1 MLAHIKVNGIVQGVG
16 FRPFVY
22 RLAKKLNL
30 KGYVLNLGDAGV
42 EIEVEGDKKTI
53 EIFIEKLKEEKP
65 PLAEINEIK
74 VEYGK
79 DKGYKD
85 FSIKKSKD
93 ARGRNASIIPPDIS
107 ICNECIEDMEKQ
119 ERRKNYF
126 FTTCTNCG
134 PRFTIIKRLPYDRP
148 NTTMDEFEM
157 CQECKKEYTN
167 PLDRRYHAQ
176 TIACKRCGP
185 KIFLEYKN
193 QIFEGEKAIWKA
205 SDLLKEGKIVAI
217 KGIGGYHIA
226 CIATE
231 EGREVKRLRRILG
244 RQQKPFAL
252 MAKDLHM
259 IKKIAYVSKEE
270 EDILLSYIKP
280 IVLLNKK
287 VELPHVAPGLHN
299 YGIMLPYTGL
309 HILLFKEIELPLVMT
324 SANYPGLPIIYDD
337 EEIKGMKVDAILFYN
352 RKIWQR
358 CDDSIVRRVAEK
370 NLLIRRSRGFVPT
383 AIKVAMETKNIL
395 AVGAEENVTA
405 CFLQNQHAFLT
416 QHIGHVQHL
425 ENLEFLKKAIE
436 HFSKLLNF
444 GMEAIACDLHPA
456 FLTTRYAEEVAEEK
470 GIEIFRIQHHHAHV
484 AKAMA
489 EYGLEEA
496 IGIAIDGFGY
506 GGDANAWG
514 GEILFSNIA
523 EYKRL
528 GHLQYHKMPGGDKA
542 TQYPLRMLAG
552 ILGNEIADFIYERE
566 HIFPHG
572 RNEVEVIL
580 KQVEKERLLTS
591 SCGRLLDAI
600 SSLLDIC
607 HKMEY
612 EGEPAMKLESVARKG
627 KDVLQLEPIIKRNV
641 IETKYLVEQ
650 IYENLG
656 LKKEDLAYSAQEYI
670 AKSLATL
677 AMQKADEYGIKN
689 VVIAGGCA
697 YNEYIT
703 ARIKEILEGNG
714 YKFFI
719 NEKVPCGD
727 GGISFGQ
734 AVVANKKYLD
744 NQ

>member
-53 EIFIEKLKEEKP
+53 EIFIKKLKEEKP

-74 VEYGK
+74 VEYRK
-79 DKGYKD
+79 EKGYED
-85 FSIKKSKD
+85 FIIRKSKD
-93 ARGRNASIIPPDIS
+93 AKGRNTSIIPPDIS

-119 ERRKNYF
+119 KRRKNYF

-134 PRFTIIKRLPYDRP
+134 PRFTIIKRLPYDRS

-157 CQECKKEYTN
+157 CEECKKEYTN

-193 QIFEGEKAIWKA
+193 EIFEGEEAIWKSSA
-205 SDLLKEGKIVAI
+205 LLKEGKIIAI

-231 EGREVKRLRRILG
+231 EGKEVKRLRKILG

-252 MAKDLHM
+252 MAKDLQM
-259 IKKIAYVSKEE
+259 VKKIAYVSKEE
-270 EDILLSYIKP
+270 EKILSSYIKP

-287 VELPHVAPGLHN
+287 IELPYVAPGLHN

-309 HILLFKEIELPLVMT
+309 HILLFKEIDSPLVMT
-324 SANYPGLPIIYDD
+324 SANYPGLPIIYDE

-358 CDDSIVRRVAEK
+358 CDDSIMRRVAGK

-383 AIKVAMETKNIL
+383 AIKVAMKTRDIL

-405 CFLQNQHAFLT
+405 CFLLNQHAFLT

-436 HFSKLLNF
+436 HFSNLLNF
-444 GMEAIACDLHPA
+444 SIEAIACDLHPA
-456 FLTTRYAEEVAEEK
+456 FLTTRYAEEIAEEK
-470 GIEIFRIQHHHAHV
+470 DIEIFRIQHHHAHV

-506 GGDANAWG
+506 GSDAKAWG

-523 EYKRL
+523 EYERL

-542 TQYPLRMLAG
+542 TQYPIRMLAG
-552 ILGNEIADFIYERE
+552 ILGNEIADFICERE
-566 HIFPHG
+566 YVFPHG
-572 RNEVEVIL
+572 KNEIEVIL
-580 KQVEKERLLTS
+580 KQVEKEKLLTS

-607 HKMEY
+607 HKMDY

-627 KDVLQLEPIIKRNV
+627 KDVLQLEPIIKGNV

-650 IYENLG
+650 IYENLR

-670 AKSLATL
+670 AKALATL

-689 VVIAGGCA
+689 IVIAGGCA
-697 YNEYIT
+697 YNEHLT
-703 ARIKEILEGNG
+703 TKIKEMLEKNG

-734 AVVANKKYLD
+734 AVVANKKLFD
-744 NQ
+744 